1 MNGIDRDFYG
11 LCEEIQSLS
20 ELETY
25 YRIRKC
31 FDRVP
36 RETQKSC
43 MDFFNQFGYWGRLE
57 PEKGVYEQIECKA
70 KALHEHIGD
79 FAWLYGRLQD
89 YCSKKT
95 LYAILN
101 NWYRYD
107 FASTAQTREYLF
119 DDYFDLDI
127 VRCTPQEVLVDLG
140 AYTGDT
146 VLSYLKNYGEDCYR
160 KIYCYEI
167 TPKSFETLQRNL
179 AKYERVEL
187 RRKGVSDAQGTMFL
201 RHSTADASANALD
214 ESGGEAVEVTTLDA
228 DICEAVTLIKADI
241 EGGEQKAVLG
251 ARNHI
256 VSDHPKLL
264 LSVYHNNEDLWKI
277 PRMIDA
283 LCSEYAFHLRYRS
296 SPIYP
301 TEITLIA
308 V

>member
-1 MNGIDRDFYG
+1 MACARK
-11 LCEEIQSLS
+11 SKAS
-20 ELETY
+20 ASWK
-25 YRIRKC
+25 RIIESANVLTG
-31 FDRVP
+31 VP

-89 YCSKKT
+89 YRSRKT

-179 AKYERVEL
+179 AKYERVGTAAQ
-187 RRKGVSDAQGTMFL
+187 RRQRCARDNVPAPQ
-201 RHSTADASANALD
+201 H
-214 ESGGEAVEVTTLDA
+214 GGCIGQRA
-228 DICEAVTLIKADI
+228 
-241 EGGEQKAVLG
+241 G
-251 ARNHI
+251 
-256 VSDHPKLL
+256 
-264 LSVYHNNEDLWKI
+264 
-277 PRMIDA
+277 
-283 LCSEYAFHLRYRS
+283 
-296 SPIYP
+296 
-301 TEITLIA
+301 
-308 V
+308 